1 MANEPLSGEADLT
14 CTVLEFF
21 LSVSSRKG
29 FRDTGLSGAVLGI
42 WLNAVAM
49 GEGKLLEGD
58 VARLRK
64 GLFEGKF
71 AVSPGDICLSV
82 SGGRYTLAGRRRAVE
97 AGERFKRPMSLCV

>member
-1 MANEPLSGEADLT
+1 
-14 CTVLEFF
+14 
-21 LSVSSRKG
+21 
-29 FRDTGLSGAVLGI
+29 
-42 WLNAVAM
+42 M

-71 AVSPGDICLSV
+71 AVSPGDDCLSV

-97 AGERFKRPMSLCV
+97 AGERFKRPMSYVFSRNLKQEVVDNSVAPWQSSCDVVALSERLSGAREKHTCSLALH